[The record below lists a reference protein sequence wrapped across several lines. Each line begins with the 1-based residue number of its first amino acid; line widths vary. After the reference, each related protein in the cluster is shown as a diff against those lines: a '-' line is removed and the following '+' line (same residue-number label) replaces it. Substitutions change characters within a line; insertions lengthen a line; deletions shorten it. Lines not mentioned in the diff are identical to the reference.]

1 DLHIYQDVA
10 NIRNYFF
17 KHLSGAKP
25 LLSSIY
31 KVGLENFGG
40 MRDFFP
46 GIPPG
51 TERLFKSL
59 ARKR

>member
-1 DLHIYQDVA
+1 LHIYQDVA

-40 MRDFFP
+40 MREKK
-46 GIPPG
+46 IEPP
-51 TERLFKSL
+51 RNAQILL
-59 ARKR
+59 QIAAIR